1 VITFF
6 RLTNEPDGLG
16 LSCNPEGLSL
26 AGVPLLRK
34 TETGFEP
41 RSSHQIEALL
51 EVAYGRDSTR
61 LQSSL
66 AVIAE
71 ALNRGDLAR
80 AAITAVLTRT
90 PELDRSAAARL
101 TKVHKVFAKYYDP
114 EEPRDWHGRWT
125 TVGAAHAAASVA
137 AEDAEPNNEDGV
149 SHFSDA
155 DRHYEHDAVASN
167 DSDEDGGVS
176 HASTAREEA
185 FEKKYDDLGPTDFA
199 KEVIQF
205 GDRLGRQGQN
215 LSPAEREEAIAEY
228 TFLQDRLSFWLGY
241 DYKPEI
247 TQSYLH
253 SAALTL
259 FQGAILS
266 GIARAGHLPP
276 SMLDVAGAVSNYDSA
291 APSSRP
297 SLRSR
302 GLEPTLSPHVPNVP
316 KELEGLGFIIRNS
329 DANIDWKKG
338 RAWQGIPFEDYHEE
352 IAPYLRRLQ
361 PGSTTFD
368 FMNDANGEAISDK
381 TLNTLS
387 VTYIKSP
394 WKIYSRLEEYIDA
407 AADYNKRRVGTDV
420 DPEAIRSRTIQLAVP
435 EYTSPRQWHY
445 LFRAVIYAKSRGVR
459 MYITRIR
466 E

>member
-1 VITFF
+1 MISFF
-6 RLTNEPDGLG
+6 RLTNEPDGSG
-16 LSCNPEGLSL
+16 LSCTPDGLSL

-34 TETGFEP
+34 TRTGFAP
-41 RSSHQIEALL
+41 RSSHQIAALL
-51 EVAYGRDSTR
+51 EAAYGRDPTL
-61 LQSSL
+61 LQSSVG
-66 AVIAE
+66 AIAE
-71 ALNRGDLAR
+71 ALNCGDLAR
-80 AAITAVLTRT
+80 AAITAVLSRT
-90 PELDRSAAARL
+90 PELDGGAAARL
-101 TKVHKVFAKYYDP
+101 AKAHNALRKYDP

-125 TVGAAHAAASVA
+125 TAGAARAAVSAG
-137 AEDAEPNNEDGV
+137 AETAEQGRSDED
-149 SHFSDA
+149 SYFSDSER
-155 DRHYEHDAVASN
+155 DFEHDAAAPNSIFA
-167 DSDEDGGVS
+167 DDD
-176 HASTAREEA
+176 ASTSREEA
-185 FEKKYDDLGPTDFA
+185 FEKKYDDLGPADFA

-205 GDRLGRQGQN
+205 GDRLGRQGRN
-215 LSPAEREEAIAEY
+215 LSPAQREEALAEY
-228 TFLQDRLSFWLGY
+228 AFIQDRLSFWLSY

-276 SMLDVAGAVSNYDSA
+276 SLLDAAGAVSNYDNAS
-291 APSSRP
+291 PSSRP
-297 SLRSR
+297 TVRSG
-302 GLEPTLSPHVPNVP
+302 GLEPTLSPHIP

-329 DANIDWKKG
+329 DAEIDWKKG

-352 IAPYLRRLQ
+352 IAPYLRRLR

-368 FMNDANGEAISDK
+368 FMNDATGEAISDK

-387 VTYIKSP
+387 VTYIKRP

-420 DPEAIRSRTIQLAVP
+420 DPESIRSRTIQLAVP
-435 EYTSPRQWHY
+435 EYTSPRQWQY